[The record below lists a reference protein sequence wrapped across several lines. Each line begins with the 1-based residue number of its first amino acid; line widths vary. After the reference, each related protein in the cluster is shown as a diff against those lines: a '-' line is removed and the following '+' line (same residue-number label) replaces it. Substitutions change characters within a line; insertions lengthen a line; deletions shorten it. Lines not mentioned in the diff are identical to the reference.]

1 MRAGHVTAKA
11 APIMRLHY
19 GTVAKRVPIFKENVS
34 QLRKTFNLQA

>member
-19 GTVAKRVPIFKENVS
+19 GTVAKRVPIFKKKRTPIKENI
-34 QLRKTFNLQA
+34 